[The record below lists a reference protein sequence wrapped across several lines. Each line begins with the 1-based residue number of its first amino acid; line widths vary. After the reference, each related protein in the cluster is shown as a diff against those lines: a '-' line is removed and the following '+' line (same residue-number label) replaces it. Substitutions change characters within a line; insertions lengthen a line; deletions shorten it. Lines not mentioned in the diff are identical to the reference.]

1 MSQRL
6 DQTCKLCQ
14 TKKAATATDKP
25 AEAWKIVKPSTGQ
38 ILQGLNYNG
47 NHGGIDFAGQRW
59 AHVSAFAWVDNGA
72 KVIPHFNEQGAKDML
87 KLYKAQTGD
96 LDAQVI
102 KIMVA

>member
-25 AEAWKIVKPSTGQ
+25 AEAWQIVKPSTGQ

-59 AHVSAFAWVDNGA
+59 AHVSAFAWADKGTH
-72 KVIPHFNEQGAKDML
+72 VIPHFSEKGAKDMVR
-87 KLYKAQTGD
+87 LYKAQTGD
-96 LDAQVI
+96 GDVQIVRIL
-102 KIMVA
+102 VA